1 MQKKDNLKTL
11 FSQTEGS
18 IRFDISQVDIFDNIE
33 YEDKFDQIFWESPIS
48 FVLFIYYILNSG
60 CKACHEVY
68 YA

>member
-1 MQKKDNLKTL
+1 MEKNDNLKTL

-48 FVLFIYYILNSG
+48 FVLSIYYTLNSG
-60 CKACHEVY
+60 YKACHEVY